1 MFTEQTRSTFL
12 YSQITKLHAFMFI
25 YFLIKSEELFYGRIQ
40 CYFFIRVR
48 SSLPCTTK
56 EKLVLLLLL
65 LKSVVEFELTF
76 KLMRDSILYKSC
88 YVSSL
93 TKKVLIK
100 L

>member
-1 MFTEQTRSTFL
+1 M
-12 YSQITKLHAFMFI
+12 
-25 YFLIKSEELFYGRIQ
+25 EEYNAI
-40 CYFFIRVR
+40 FFIRVR
-48 SSLPCTTK
+48 PSLPCTTK

-65 LKSVVEFELTF
+65 LKSAVEFELAF
-76 KLMRDSILYKSC
+76 KLMRDSKLYKSC